1 MYVESGTEKNIK
13 RFISCNACMTLVGID
28 NGGGYTCIGAGTKW
42 DTWVPSAHFY
52 YEAKPL

>member
-1 MYVESGTEKNIK
+1 
-13 RFISCNACMTLVGID
+13 MTLVGID

-52 YEAKPL
+52 YEVKPL